1 MLSYYIDKSEIFGCT
16 VHLTGWAVSDTG
28 TLPEYRVTERHGE
41 EMKFSFRRLDRPD
54 ASRSALGDE
63 RQRDC
68 GFDVKFD
75 CNLEERYCLHI
86 SDGQK
91 EKRLSIL
98 PKELIREQSRRYVN
112 FKKMIRLTTPA
123 MAADDIRTL
132 LKRGPV
138 ELKKQWR
145 NRYETEENR
154 YARWLEKHG
163 ECEPAAL
170 SWKPLI
176 SIVVPVYKP
185 PREFLKQMIA
195 SVRQQSYQNW
205 QLCLADGEGS
215 MEPVL
220 RQAADEDPRIRYQI
234 LDENLGIAGNSN
246 AALELATGEYVG
258 LLDHDDI
265 LEKHALYEVV
275 KALNEDPETDML
287 YSDED
292 KVSMDLRV
300 YFDAHLKPD
309 FNLDLLRSNNYICH
323 FFVARKELLDE
334 LGGFLPYYDG
344 AQDYDL
350 ILRCSEKARKI
361 RHIPRILYHWRTH
374 QFSTSENPES
384 KMYCYTSGKLALEAH
399 LKRMGL
405 CAKVSLIEDHL
416 GYYRVKYRVTG
427 KPRISI
433 LIPNKDQ
440 PDTLKACVDSIREKS
455 TYENY
460 EIIII
465 ENNSAGTE
473 IFSLYEE
480 LKKDPRIRIAVWERE
495 FNYPAINNFGASL
508 AQGEYL
514 LLLNNDTRVITP
526 DWMEEL
532 LGTCQRPDVGIVGA
546 KLYYPDDTIQ
556 HAGVVMKL
564 AGVCGH
570 VFCGMDR
577 SEPGRFA
584 RAVVQQDYS
593 AVTAACMMVKK
604 SVYESAG
611 GMDEAFAVAYND
623 VDFCLRV
630 RGMGLLVVFTPF
642 AELYHDES
650 KTRGYEDNP
659 EKQKRFTEEKKR
671 LLGRYQEYLEKGD
684 PCYNPNLTL
693 TAPDFSINMED
704 V

>member
-28 TLPEYRVTERHGE
+28 TLPEYRVTGRHGE
-41 EMKFSFRRLDRPD
+41 EMKISFRRLDRPD

-75 CNLEERYCLHI
+75 CNLEEKYCLHI

-91 EKRLSIL
+91 EKRLSVI

-112 FKKMIRLTTPA
+112 FKKMVRLTTPA
-123 MAADDIRTL
+123 MAADDFRTL
-132 LKRGPV
+132 LKRGPR

-154 YARWLEKHG
+154 YARWLEKH
-163 ECEPAAL
+163 EQCEPAAL
-170 SWKPLI
+170 SWQPLI

-220 RQAADEDPRIRYQI
+220 RQAADEDSRIRYQI

-275 KALNEDPETDML
+275 KALNEDPDTDML

-334 LGGFLPYYDG
+334 LGGFLPDYDG

-350 ILRCSEKARKI
+350 ILRCSERARKI
-361 RHIPRILYHWRTH
+361 CHIPRILYHWRTH

-405 CAKVSLIEDHL
+405 NADVSLIGDHL

-427 KPRISI
+427 KPKISI

-455 TYENY
+455 TYGNY

-465 ENNSAGTE
+465 ENNSTGTE

-480 LKKDPRIRIAVWERE
+480 LKLDPRIRVAVWERD
-495 FNYPAINNFGASL
+495 FNYPAINNFGAAL
-508 AQGEYL
+508 AQGEFL

-577 SEPGRFA
+577 SEPGRYA

>member
-170 SWKPLI
+170 SWQPLI

-220 RQAADEDPRIRYQI
+220 RQAADEDSRIRYQI

-275 KALNEDPETDML
+275 KALNEDPDTDML

-334 LGGFLPYYDG
+334 LGGFLPDYDG

-350 ILRCSEKARKI
+350 ILRCSERARKI
-361 RHIPRILYHWRTH
+361 CHIPRILYHWRTH

-405 CAKVSLIEDHL
+405 NADVSLIGDHL

-427 KPRISI
+427 KPKISI

-440 PDTLKACVDSIREKS
+440 PATLKACVDSIREKS
-455 TYENY
+455 TYGNY

-465 ENNSAGTE
+465 ENNSTGTE

-480 LKKDPRIRIAVWERE
+480 LKLDPRIRVAVWERD

-508 AQGEYL
+508 AQGEFL

>member
-112 FKKMIRLTTPA
+112 FKEMIRLTTPA

-170 SWKPLI
+170 SWQPLI
-176 SIVVPVYKP
+176 SIMVPVYKP

-220 RQAADEDPRIRYQI
+220 RQAADEDSRIRYQI

-275 KALNEDPETDML
+275 KALNEDPDTDML

-334 LGGFLPYYDG
+334 LGGFLPDYDG

-350 ILRCSEKARKI
+350 ILRCSERARKI
-361 RHIPRILYHWRTH
+361 CHIPRILYHWRTH

-405 CAKVSLIEDHL
+405 NADVSLIGDHL

-427 KPRISI
+427 KPKISI

-455 TYENY
+455 TYGNY

-465 ENNSAGTE
+465 ENNSTGTE

-480 LKKDPRIRIAVWERE
+480 LKLDPRIRVAVWERD

-508 AQGEYL
+508 AQGEFL

>member
-28 TLPEYRVTERHGE
+28 TLPEYRVTGRHGE
-41 EMKFSFRRLDRPD
+41 EMKISFRRLDRPD

-63 RQRDC
+63 RQREC

-91 EKRLSIL
+91 EKRLSVL

-112 FKKMIRLTTPA
+112 IKKMIRLTTPA
-123 MAADDIRTL
+123 MAADDFRTL
-132 LKRGPV
+132 LKKGPGK
-138 ELKKQWR
+138 LKKQWR

-154 YARWLEKHG
+154 YARWLEKHV
-163 ECEPAAL
+163 ECEPAPL
-170 SWKPLI
+170 SWQPLI

-234 LDENLGIAGNSN
+234 LDDNLGIAGNSN

-265 LEKHALYEVV
+265 LERHALYEVV
-275 KALNEDPETDML
+275 KALNEDPDTDML

-309 FNLDLLRSNNYICH
+309 FNPDLLRSNNYICH

-334 LGGFLPYYDG
+334 LGGFLPDYDG

-405 CAKVSLIEDHL
+405 NADVSLIGDHL

-427 KPRISI
+427 KPKISI

-480 LKKDPRIRIAVWERE
+480 LKLDPRIRVAVWERE

-508 AQGEYL
+508 AQGEFL

-532 LGTCQRPDVGIVGA
+532 LGTCQRLDVGIVGA

-659 EKQKRFTEEKKR
+659 EKQKRFNEEKKR

>member
-170 SWKPLI
+170 SWQPLI

-220 RQAADEDPRIRYQI
+220 RQAADEDSRIRYQI

-275 KALNEDPETDML
+275 KALNEDPDTDML

-334 LGGFLPYYDG
+334 LGGFLPDYDG

-350 ILRCSEKARKI
+350 ILRCSERARKI
-361 RHIPRILYHWRTH
+361 CHIPRILYHWRTH

-405 CAKVSLIEDHL
+405 NADVSLIGDHL

-427 KPRISI
+427 KPKISI

-455 TYENY
+455 TYGNY

-465 ENNSAGTE
+465 ENNSTGTE

-480 LKKDPRIRIAVWERE
+480 LKLDPRIRVAVWERD

-508 AQGEYL
+508 AQGEFL

-650 KTRGYEDNP
+650 NTRGYEDNP

>member
-163 ECEPAAL
+163 EREPAAL
-170 SWKPLI
+170 SWQPLI

-220 RQAADEDPRIRYQI
+220 RQAADEDSRIRYQI

-275 KALNEDPETDML
+275 KALNEDPDTDML

-334 LGGFLPYYDG
+334 LGGFLPDYDG

-350 ILRCSEKARKI
+350 ILRCSERARKI
-361 RHIPRILYHWRTH
+361 CHIPRILYHWRTH
-374 QFSTSENPES
+374 QFSTSGNPES

-405 CAKVSLIEDHL
+405 NADVSLIGDHL

-427 KPRISI
+427 KPKISI

-440 PDTLKACVDSIREKS
+440 PDTLKACVDSI
-455 TYENY
+455 
-460 EIIII
+460 
-465 ENNSAGTE
+465 
-473 IFSLYEE
+473 
-480 LKKDPRIRIAVWERE
+480 
-495 FNYPAINNFGASL
+495 
-508 AQGEYL
+508 
-514 LLLNNDTRVITP
+514 
-526 DWMEEL
+526 
-532 LGTCQRPDVGIVGA
+532 
-546 KLYYPDDTIQ
+546 
-556 HAGVVMKL
+556 
-564 AGVCGH
+564 
-570 VFCGMDR
+570 
-577 SEPGRFA
+577 
-584 RAVVQQDYS
+584 
-593 AVTAACMMVKK
+593 
-604 SVYESAG
+604 
-611 GMDEAFAVAYND
+611 
-623 VDFCLRV
+623 
-630 RGMGLLVVFTPF
+630 
-642 AELYHDES
+642 
-650 KTRGYEDNP
+650 
-659 EKQKRFTEEKKR
+659 
-671 LLGRYQEYLEKGD
+671 
-684 PCYNPNLTL
+684 
-693 TAPDFSINMED
+693 
-704 V
+704 

>member
-170 SWKPLI
+170 SWQPLI

-220 RQAADEDPRIRYQI
+220 RQAADEDSRIRYQI

-275 KALNEDPETDML
+275 KALNEDPDTDML

-334 LGGFLPYYDG
+334 LGGFLPDYDG

-350 ILRCSEKARKI
+350 ILRCSERARKI
-361 RHIPRILYHWRTH
+361 CHIPRILYHWRTH

-405 CAKVSLIEDHL
+405 NADVSLIGDHL

-427 KPRISI
+427 KPKISI

-455 TYENY
+455 TYGNY

-465 ENNSAGTE
+465 ENNSTGTE

-480 LKKDPRIRIAVWERE
+480 LKLDPRIRVAVWERE

-508 AQGEYL
+508 AQGEFL

>member
-170 SWKPLI
+170 SWQPLI

-220 RQAADEDPRIRYQI
+220 RQAADEDSRIRYQI

-275 KALNEDPETDML
+275 KALNEDPDTDML

-334 LGGFLPYYDG
+334 LGGFLPDYDG

-350 ILRCSEKARKI
+350 ILRCSERARKI
-361 RHIPRILYHWRTH
+361 CHIPRILYHWRTH

-405 CAKVSLIEDHL
+405 NADVSLIGDHL

-427 KPRISI
+427 KPKISI

-455 TYENY
+455 TYGNY

-465 ENNSAGTE
+465 ENNSTGTE

-480 LKKDPRIRIAVWERE
+480 LKLDPRIRVAVWERD

-508 AQGEYL
+508 AQGEFL

>member
-1 MLSYYIDKSEIFGCT
+1 M
-16 VHLTGWAVSDTG
+16 
-28 TLPEYRVTERHGE
+28 
-41 EMKFSFRRLDRPD
+41 
-54 ASRSALGDE
+54 
-63 RQRDC
+63 
-68 GFDVKFD
+68 
-75 CNLEERYCLHI
+75 
-86 SDGQK
+86 
-91 EKRLSIL
+91 
-98 PKELIREQSRRYVN
+98 
-112 FKKMIRLTTPA
+112 
-123 MAADDIRTL
+123 
-132 LKRGPV
+132 
-138 ELKKQWR
+138 
-145 NRYETEENR
+145 
-154 YARWLEKHG
+154 
-163 ECEPAAL
+163 
-170 SWKPLI
+170 
-176 SIVVPVYKP
+176 
-185 PREFLKQMIA
+185 
-195 SVRQQSYQNW
+195 
-205 QLCLADGEGS
+205 
-215 MEPVL
+215 
-220 RQAADEDPRIRYQI
+220 
-234 LDENLGIAGNSN
+234 
-246 AALELATGEYVG
+246 
-258 LLDHDDI
+258 
-265 LEKHALYEVV
+265 
-275 KALNEDPETDML
+275 KALNEDPDTDML

-334 LGGFLPYYDG
+334 LGGFLPDYDG

-350 ILRCSEKARKI
+350 ILRCSERARKI
-361 RHIPRILYHWRTH
+361 CHIPRILYHWRTH

-405 CAKVSLIEDHL
+405 NADVSLIGDHL

-427 KPRISI
+427 KPKISI

-455 TYENY
+455 TYGNY

-465 ENNSAGTE
+465 ENNSTGTE

-480 LKKDPRIRIAVWERE
+480 LKLDPRIRVAVWERD

-508 AQGEYL
+508 AQGEFL

>member
-28 TLPEYRVTERHGE
+28 TLPEYRVTGRHGE
-41 EMKFSFRRLDRPD
+41 EIKISFRRLDRPD

-75 CNLEERYCLHI
+75 CNLEEKYCLHI

-91 EKRLSIL
+91 EKRLSVI

-112 FKKMIRLTTPA
+112 FKKMVRLTTPA
-123 MAADDIRTL
+123 MAADDFRTL
-132 LKRGPV
+132 LKRGPG

-154 YARWLEKHG
+154 YARWLEKH
-163 ECEPAAL
+163 EQCEPAAL
-170 SWKPLI
+170 SWQPLI

-220 RQAADEDPRIRYQI
+220 RQAADEDSRIRYQI

-275 KALNEDPETDML
+275 KALTEDPDTDML

-334 LGGFLPYYDG
+334 LGGFLPDYDG

-350 ILRCSEKARKI
+350 ILRCSERARKI

-405 CAKVSLIEDHL
+405 NADVSLIGDHL

-427 KPRISI
+427 KPKISI

-465 ENNSAGTE
+465 ENNSTGTE

-480 LKKDPRIRIAVWERE
+480 LKLDPRIRVAVWERD

-508 AQGEYL
+508 AQGEFL

>member
-28 TLPEYRVTERHGE
+28 TLPEYRVTGRHGE
-41 EMKFSFRRLDRPD
+41 EMKISFRRLDRPD

-63 RQRDC
+63 RQREC

-91 EKRLSIL
+91 EKRLSVL

-112 FKKMIRLTTPA
+112 IKKMIRLTTPA
-123 MAADDIRTL
+123 MAADDFRTL
-132 LKRGPV
+132 LKKGPG

-154 YARWLEKHG
+154 YARWLEKHV
-163 ECEPAAL
+163 ECEPAPL
-170 SWKPLI
+170 SWQPLI

-234 LDENLGIAGNSN
+234 LDDNLGIAGNSN

-265 LEKHALYEVV
+265 LERHALYEVV
-275 KALNEDPETDML
+275 KALNEDPDTDML

-309 FNLDLLRSNNYICH
+309 FNPDLLRSNNYICH

-334 LGGFLPYYDG
+334 LGGFLPDYDG

-405 CAKVSLIEDHL
+405 NADVSLIGDHL

-427 KPRISI
+427 KPKISI

-480 LKKDPRIRIAVWERE
+480 LKLDPRIRVAVWERE

-508 AQGEYL
+508 AQGEFL

-659 EKQKRFTEEKKR
+659 EKQKRFNEEKKR